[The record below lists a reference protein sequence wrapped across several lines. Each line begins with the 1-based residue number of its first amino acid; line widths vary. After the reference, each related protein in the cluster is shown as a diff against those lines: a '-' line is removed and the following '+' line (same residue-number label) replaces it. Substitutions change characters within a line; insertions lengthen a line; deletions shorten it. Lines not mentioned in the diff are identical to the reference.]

1 MRLEGNGVKLI
12 TEQEYV
18 TASGQRVEAEGT
30 NRAAEGF
37 AREFTERYDELAAR
51 VPVYGQLRNL
61 IDLSI
66 VAAFIQQQDYYN
78 QAGWT
83 LGIWAEEA
91 TYPIETNPTPKMV
104 ESAVNVVWKGRVLMT
119 PIGGGVNIQP
129 RLALQSDRL
138 KRDEEGVV
146 AKARSEVAP
155 GQLAPGQWWWD

>member
-1 MRLEGNGVKLI
+1 
-12 TEQEYV
+12 
-18 TASGQRVEAEGT
+18 
-30 NRAAEGF
+30 
-37 AREFTERYDELAAR
+37 